1 MFSYRVESMKQKL
14 DHATGMANRNAAT
27 TANEAGNQTAE
38 DDNRIGH
45 DPVTG
50 YPTIEIM
57 GRTVVLQ
64 KDVGPDFMEKPANEV
79 IECAL

>member
-1 MFSYRVESMKQKL
+1 MFSYRVESMETTL

-27 TANEAGNQTAE
+27 TEHEAGNQTA
-38 DDNRIGH
+38 DNEGKISR

-50 YPTIEIM
+50 YPTIQIM

-64 KDVGPDFMEKPANEV
+64 KDVGPDFMEKPAEEV